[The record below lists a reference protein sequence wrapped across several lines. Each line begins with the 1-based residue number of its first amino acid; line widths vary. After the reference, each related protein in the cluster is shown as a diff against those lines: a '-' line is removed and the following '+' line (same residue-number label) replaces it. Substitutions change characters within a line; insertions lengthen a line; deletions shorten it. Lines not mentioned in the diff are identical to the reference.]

1 MVNTREY
8 EWSDV
13 TVVMAGRPVTGLRGV
28 KYTAKQEKEALHA
41 AGNKPVSIQRGN
53 KTYEGEV
60 TLLQSEYEALS
71 RASGGDIL
79 DASLDIIASY
89 GNPSH
94 GDVIT
99 TDILVG
105 VEFTEDNTEWKQGDK
120 FQEKTLPFIFLDKK
134 KPLVLL

>member
-28 KYTAKQEKEALHA
+28 KYSAKQEKELLHA
-41 AGNKPVSIQRGN
+41 KGNKPHSIQRGN
-53 KTYEGEV
+53 KTYDGEI
-60 TLLQSEYEALS
+60 TLLQSEYEAL
-71 RASGGDIL
+71 RQASGGDIL
-79 DASLDIIASY
+79 DASLDIVAAY
-89 GNPSH
+89 GNPTA

-99 TDILVG
+99 TDVLVG

-120 FQEKTLPFIFLDKK
+120 FQEKTLPFLFIDLKN
-134 KPLVLL
+134 L